1 MPPQR
6 LTLVLVGQ
14 TGNGKSATANSL
26 LGRDAFAAKRSF
38 ASVTE
43 RCARNV
49 SWLDEDDALLRSAS
63 ADLDAAG
70 SVNEDVDRRRTE
82 LCVIDTPGT
91 CDSGALLEDNL
102 AHISAHLRGEDAG
115 ATASDEAEAF
125 TIRKEETST
134 PNANERTSNAEHR
147 TPPAGPPGEQK
158 SLKSLEPTRVHAFI
172 LVLSAAARFT
182 QEEAVALERL
192 VVRLGKDALRHSCV
206 AVTRAEEVVRDE
218 DDKDDKDAGD
228 ARTVA
233 AFSLARSAPPG
244 LRRLMERMPY
254 HARGAPPVL
263 VENFPSDAFFEKRVA
278 ENETRDENETKTT
291 RRFRAAG
298 APLLAA
304 AFDICDAVAAERG
317 IFSADG
323 RRDLAA
329 CAYEPEQLARANAA
343 AASDPST
350 AALAMLDR
358 LKRQLAEGAF
368 GGADARD
375 PNGMAAAAR
384 RAFEDLSAQFAARA
398 GGGPGGERA
407 FAPAAATDREEEA
420 ARSVSRFG
428 GLFGGARDSAAR
440 SSRSARPETAFGGA
454 AALAGV
460 FDDDAFLPRKGKG
473 EKTTTNGSSGG
484 VTVRVS
490 GSGEVMDDARGA
502 FVVGETGGRLLFAAK
517 ASPFLANEVSPR
529 SSGEEEVSFKNLS
542 KTTIE
547 GDGGRT
553 DAGRVR
559 VAGRLSCVGGGFA
572 FAVAGERHAV
582 TMHSPAFLSS
592 VGGSSKTFRATR
604 PISDDD
610 WVEENAH
617 FVTLR
622 AVRSGEEDP
631 RADGAADTRAD
642 SDSDSDS
649 VRVVVRGGAAGET
662 PDVSLFLEANA
673 RVELQ
678 GGSLSVWNAA
688 VSVRFDD
695 PPRGTVEPHE
705 PPAVETTED
714 PTKNRHSLAFDGALD
729 VASGLAFEFGAACVP
744 ARRVAFRPRQTWPWR
759 TAEDG
764 AR

>member
-6 LTLVLVGQ
+6 LTVVLLGQ
-14 TGNGKSATANSL
+14 TGNGKSATGNSL

-43 RCARNV
+43 RCARRV
-49 SWLDEDDALLRSAS
+49 SWLDEDDALVAS
-63 ADLDAAG
+63 TSGDDDAAG
-70 SVNEDVDRRRTE
+70 SVSEHVSRRTE

-102 AHISAHLRGEDAG
+102 AHISAHLRGEDA
-115 ATASDEAEAF
+115 AEEACVNVNDAHVKKGP
-125 TIRKEETST
+125 TVDAKTSREDGRACS
-134 PNANERTSNAEHR
+134 PE
-147 TPPAGPPGEQK
+147 PA
-158 SLKSLEPTRVHAFI
+158 RVHAFV

-182 QEEAVALERL
+182 QEEAIALERL
-192 VVRLGKDALRHSCV
+192 VGRLGKDALRHACV
-206 AVTRAEEVVRDE
+206 AVTRAEEITE
-218 DDKDDKDAGD
+218 NASAGGD
-228 ARTVA
+228 AAPNAESFA
-233 AFSLARSAPPG
+233 AELARSAPAS

-254 HARGAPPVL
+254 HASGAPPVL
-263 VENFPSDAFFEKRVA
+263 VENFPSDAYAAANATATATEAK
-278 ENETRDENETKTT
+278 KT
-291 RRFRAAG
+291 RRFRAAA

-304 AFDICDAVAAERG
+304 ARAICEAVAVARG
-317 IFSADG
+317 VATSDPSRA
-323 RRDLAA
+323 DLAA
-329 CAYEPEQLARANAA
+329 CAYEPEQLVRANAA
-343 AASDPST
+343 ATADPST

-398 GGGPGGERA
+398 GGGPESRRA
-407 FAPAAATDREEEA
+407 FAPAAATDGEEEA

-490 GSGEVMDDARGA
+490 GSGEVMDDAQGA

-744 ARRVAFRPRQTWPWR
+744 ARSVAFRPRQTWPWR

>member
-1 MPPQR
+1 MRPQR
-6 LTLVLVGQ
+6 LTVVLVGQ

-26 LGRDAFAAKRSF
+26 LGRDAFAARRSF

-43 RCARNV
+43 GCARQV
-49 SWLDEDDALLRSAS
+49 SWLDEDDALVAS
-63 ADLDAAG
+63 TSGDDAAG
-70 SVNEDVDRRRTE
+70 SVGEDVSRRTE

-102 AHISAHLRGEDAG
+102 AHISAHLRGEEGGATDAG
-115 ATASDEAEAF
+115 SGAGQAGHERNTGEEKDAESSPLHESATSA
-125 TIRKEETST
+125 
-134 PNANERTSNAEHR
+134 
-147 TPPAGPPGEQK
+147 PA
-158 SLKSLEPTRVHAFI
+158 RVHMFV

-182 QEEAVALERL
+182 QEEAIALERL
-192 VVRLGKDALRHSCV
+192 FSRLGEDALRHACV
-206 AVTRAEEVVRDE
+206 AVTRAEEITRDAE
-218 DDKDDKDAGD
+218 GSNAK
-228 ARTVA
+228 TFA
-233 AFSLARSAPPG
+233 AELAKSAPPG

-263 VENFPSDAFFEKRVA
+263 VENFPSDAFFARA
-278 ENETRDENETKTT
+278 ENETKTT
-291 RRFRAAG
+291 SRFRAAG

-317 IFSADG
+317 IRAGDG

-329 CAYEPEQLARANAA
+329 CAYEPEQLARANAS

-440 SSRSARPETAFGGA
+440 SSRSARPETAFAGA

-460 FDDDAFLPRKGKG
+460 FDDDAFLPQKENGS
-473 EKTTTNGSSGG
+473 TTTNGSSGG

-490 GSGEVMDDARGA
+490 GSGDAMDDARGA

-517 ASPFLANEVSPR
+517 ASPFLANEEAP
-529 SSGEEEVSFKNLS
+529 FKNLS
-542 KTTIE
+542 KTTE
-547 GDGGRT
+547 DDGGRT
-553 DAGRVR
+553 DAGRAR

-572 FAVAGERHAV
+572 FAVAGEQHAV

-662 PDVSLFLEANA
+662 PDVSLFLDANA

-695 PPRGTVEPHE
+695 PPRGTVE
-705 PPAVETTED
+705 TTED
-714 PTKNRHSLAFDGALD
+714 PTKNRHSLAFDGTLD

-744 ARRVAFRPRQTWPWR
+744 ARRVAFRPHQTWPWR
-759 TAEDG
+759 AAEDG

>member
-1 MPPQR
+1 
-6 LTLVLVGQ
+6 
-14 TGNGKSATANSL
+14 
-26 LGRDAFAAKRSF
+26 
-38 ASVTE
+38 
-43 RCARNV
+43 
-49 SWLDEDDALLRSAS
+49 
-63 ADLDAAG
+63 
-70 SVNEDVDRRRTE
+70 
-82 LCVIDTPGT
+82 
-91 CDSGALLEDNL
+91 
-102 AHISAHLRGEDAG
+102 
-115 ATASDEAEAF
+115 
-125 TIRKEETST
+125 
-134 PNANERTSNAEHR
+134 
-147 TPPAGPPGEQK
+147 
-158 SLKSLEPTRVHAFI
+158 
-172 LVLSAAARFT
+172 
-182 QEEAVALERL
+182 
-192 VVRLGKDALRHSCV
+192 
-206 AVTRAEEVVRDE
+206 
-218 DDKDDKDAGD
+218 
-228 ARTVA
+228 
-233 AFSLARSAPPG
+233 
-244 LRRLMERMPY
+244 
-254 HARGAPPVL
+254 
-263 VENFPSDAFFEKRVA
+263 
-278 ENETRDENETKTT
+278 
-291 RRFRAAG
+291 
-298 APLLAA
+298 
-304 AFDICDAVAAERG
+304 
-317 IFSADG
+317 
-323 RRDLAA
+323 
-329 CAYEPEQLARANAA
+329 
-343 AASDPST
+343 
-350 AALAMLDR
+350 
-358 LKRQLAEGAF
+358 
-368 GGADARD
+368 
-375 PNGMAAAAR
+375 MAAAAR

-407 FAPAAATDREEEA
+407 FAPAADTDGEEEA

-460 FDDDAFLPRKGKG
+460 FDDDAFLPEGKGKG
-473 EKTTTNGSSGG
+473 EKTTTNGNGSSGG

-542 KTTIE
+542 KTTIAE

-553 DAGRVR
+553 DAGRAR

>member
-1 MPPQR
+1 M
-6 LTLVLVGQ
+6 
-14 TGNGKSATANSL
+14 
-26 LGRDAFAAKRSF
+26 
-38 ASVTE
+38 
-43 RCARNV
+43 
-49 SWLDEDDALLRSAS
+49 
-63 ADLDAAG
+63 
-70 SVNEDVDRRRTE
+70 
-82 LCVIDTPGT
+82 
-91 CDSGALLEDNL
+91 
-102 AHISAHLRGEDAG
+102 
-115 ATASDEAEAF
+115 
-125 TIRKEETST
+125 
-134 PNANERTSNAEHR
+134 
-147 TPPAGPPGEQK
+147 
-158 SLKSLEPTRVHAFI
+158 
-172 LVLSAAARFT
+172 
-182 QEEAVALERL
+182 
-192 VVRLGKDALRHSCV
+192 
-206 AVTRAEEVVRDE
+206 
-218 DDKDDKDAGD
+218 
-228 ARTVA
+228 
-233 AFSLARSAPPG
+233 
-244 LRRLMERMPY
+244 
-254 HARGAPPVL
+254 
-263 VENFPSDAFFEKRVA
+263 
-278 ENETRDENETKTT
+278 
-291 RRFRAAG
+291 
-298 APLLAA
+298 
-304 AFDICDAVAAERG
+304 
-317 IFSADG
+317 
-323 RRDLAA
+323 
-329 CAYEPEQLARANAA
+329 
-343 AASDPST
+343 
-350 AALAMLDR
+350 
-358 LKRQLAEGAF
+358 
-368 GGADARD
+368 
-375 PNGMAAAAR
+375 
-384 RAFEDLSAQFAARA
+384 
-398 GGGPGGERA
+398 
-407 FAPAAATDREEEA
+407 
-420 ARSVSRFG
+420 
-428 GLFGGARDSAAR
+428 
-440 SSRSARPETAFGGA
+440 
-454 AALAGV
+454 
-460 FDDDAFLPRKGKG
+460 
-473 EKTTTNGSSGG
+473 
-484 VTVRVS
+484 RVS
-490 GSGEVMDDARGA
+490 GSGEVMDDAQGA

-622 AVRSGEEDP
+622 AVRSGEEDT
-631 RADGAADTRAD
+631 RADGAADARAD

>member
-49 SWLDEDDALLRSAS
+49 SWLDEDDALLRSSTS

-115 ATASDEAEAF
+115 ATASVE
-125 TIRKEETST
+125 
-134 PNANERTSNAEHR
+134 
-147 TPPAGPPGEQK
+147 PA
-158 SLKSLEPTRVHAFI
+158 RVHAFV

-182 QEEAVALERL
+182 QEEAIALERL
-192 VVRLGKDALRHSCV
+192 VSRLGKDALRHACV
-206 AVTRAEEVVRDE
+206 AVTRAEEIVKDE
-218 DDKDDKDAGD
+218 DDKNEGGASGSVDD

-263 VENFPSDAFFEKRVA
+263 VENFPSDAFFARA
-278 ENETRDENETKTT
+278 ENETKTT
-291 RRFRAAG
+291 SRFRAAG

-317 IFSADG
+317 IRAGDG

-420 ARSVSRFG
+420 ARSHVSRFG

-440 SSRSARPETAFGGA
+440 SSRSAARPETAFAGA

-460 FDDDAFLPRKGKG
+460 FDDDAFLPQKENGS
-473 EKTTTNGSSGG
+473 TTTNGSSGG

-490 GSGEVMDDARGA
+490 GSGDVMDDARGA

-517 ASPFLANEVSPR
+517 KASPFLANEEAP
-529 SSGEEEVSFKNLS
+529 FKNLS
-542 KTTIE
+542 KTTE
-547 GDGGRT
+547 DDGGRT
-553 DAGRVR
+553 DAGRAR

-572 FAVAGERHAV
+572 FAVAGEQHAV

-662 PDVSLFLEANA
+662 PDVSLFLDANA

-714 PTKNRHSLAFDGALD
+714 PTKNRHSLAFDGTLD

-744 ARRVAFRPRQTWPWR
+744 ARRVAFRPHQTWPWR
-759 TAEDG
+759 AAEDG

>member
-49 SWLDEDDALLRSAS
+49 SWLDEDDALLRSSTS

-115 ATASDEAEAF
+115 ATASVE
-125 TIRKEETST
+125 
-134 PNANERTSNAEHR
+134 
-147 TPPAGPPGEQK
+147 PA
-158 SLKSLEPTRVHAFI
+158 RVHAFV

-182 QEEAVALERL
+182 QEEAIALERL
-192 VVRLGKDALRHSCV
+192 VSRLGKDALRHACV
-206 AVTRAEEVVRDE
+206 AVTRAEEIVKDE
-218 DDKDDKDAGD
+218 DDKNEGGASGSVDD

-263 VENFPSDAFFEKRVA
+263 VENFPSDAFFARA
-278 ENETRDENETKTT
+278 ENETKTT
-291 RRFRAAG
+291 SRFRAAG

-317 IFSADG
+317 IRAGDG

-420 ARSVSRFG
+420 ARSHVSRFG

-440 SSRSARPETAFGGA
+440 SSRSAARPETAFAGA

-460 FDDDAFLPRKGKG
+460 FDDDAFLPQKENGS
-473 EKTTTNGSSGG
+473 TTTNGSSGG

-490 GSGEVMDDARGA
+490 GSGDAMDDARGA

-517 ASPFLANEVSPR
+517 KASPFLANEEAP
-529 SSGEEEVSFKNLS
+529 FKNLS
-542 KTTIE
+542 KTTE
-547 GDGGRT
+547 DDGGRT
-553 DAGRVR
+553 DAGRAR

-572 FAVAGERHAV
+572 FAVAGEQHAV

-642 SDSDSDS
+642 SHSDSDS

-662 PDVSLFLEANA
+662 PDVSLFLDANA

-714 PTKNRHSLAFDGALD
+714 PTKNRHSLAFDGTLD

-744 ARRVAFRPRQTWPWR
+744 ARRVAFRPHQTWPWR
-759 TAEDG
+759 AAEDG

>member
-49 SWLDEDDALLRSAS
+49 SWLDEDDALLRSTS

-115 ATASDEAEAF
+115 ATASVE
-125 TIRKEETST
+125 
-134 PNANERTSNAEHR
+134 
-147 TPPAGPPGEQK
+147 PA
-158 SLKSLEPTRVHAFI
+158 RVHAFV

-182 QEEAVALERL
+182 QEEAIALERL
-192 VVRLGKDALRHSCV
+192 VSRLGKDALRHACV
-206 AVTRAEEVVRDE
+206 AVTRAEEIVKDE
-218 DDKDDKDAGD
+218 DDKNEGGASGSVDD

-263 VENFPSDAFFEKRVA
+263 VENFPSDAFFARA
-278 ENETRDENETKTT
+278 ENETKTT
-291 RRFRAAG
+291 SRFRAAG

-317 IFSADG
+317 IRAGDG

-420 ARSVSRFG
+420 ARSHVSRFG

-440 SSRSARPETAFGGA
+440 SSRSTARPETAFAGA

-460 FDDDAFLPRKGKG
+460 FDDDAFLPQKENGS
-473 EKTTTNGSSGG
+473 TTTNGSSGG

-490 GSGEVMDDARGA
+490 GSGDAMDDARGA

-517 ASPFLANEVSPR
+517 KASPFLANEEAP
-529 SSGEEEVSFKNLS
+529 FKNLS
-542 KTTIE
+542 KTTE
-547 GDGGRT
+547 DDGGRT
-553 DAGRVR
+553 DAGRAR

-572 FAVAGERHAV
+572 FAVAGEQHAV

-662 PDVSLFLEANA
+662 PDVSLFLDANA

-695 PPRGTVEPHE
+695 PPRGTVE
-705 PPAVETTED
+705 TTED
-714 PTKNRHSLAFDGALD
+714 PTKNRHSLAFDGTLD

-744 ARRVAFRPRQTWPWR
+744 ARRVAFRPHQTWPWR
-759 TAEDG
+759 AAEDG

>member
-49 SWLDEDDALLRSAS
+49 SWLDEDDALLRSTS

-115 ATASDEAEAF
+115 ATASDEAEQ
-125 TIRKEETST
+125 KGLLQ
-134 PNANERTSNAEHR
+134 
-147 TPPAGPPGEQK
+147 PA
-158 SLKSLEPTRVHAFI
+158 RVHAFV

-182 QEEAVALERL
+182 QEEAIALERL
-192 VVRLGKDALRHSCV
+192 VSRLGKDALRHACV
-206 AVTRAEEVVRDE
+206 AVTRAEEIVKDE
-218 DDKDDKDAGD
+218 DDKNEGGASGSVDD

-263 VENFPSDAFFEKRVA
+263 VENFPSDAFFARA
-278 ENETRDENETKTT
+278 ENETKTT
-291 RRFRAAG
+291 SRFRAAG

-317 IFSADG
+317 IRAGDG

-420 ARSVSRFG
+420 ARSHVSRFG

-440 SSRSARPETAFGGA
+440 SSRSTARPETAFAGA

-460 FDDDAFLPRKGKG
+460 FDDDAFLPQKENGS
-473 EKTTTNGSSGG
+473 TTTNGSSGG

-490 GSGEVMDDARGA
+490 GSGDAMDDARGA

-517 ASPFLANEVSPR
+517 ASPFLANEEAP
-529 SSGEEEVSFKNLS
+529 FKNLS
-542 KTTIE
+542 KTTE
-547 GDGGRT
+547 DDGGRT
-553 DAGRVR
+553 DAGRAR

-572 FAVAGERHAV
+572 FAVAGEQHAV

-662 PDVSLFLEANA
+662 PDVSLFLDANA

-714 PTKNRHSLAFDGALD
+714 PTKNRHSLAFDGTLD

-744 ARRVAFRPRQTWPWR
+744 ARRVAFRPHQTWPWR
-759 TAEDG
+759 AAEDG